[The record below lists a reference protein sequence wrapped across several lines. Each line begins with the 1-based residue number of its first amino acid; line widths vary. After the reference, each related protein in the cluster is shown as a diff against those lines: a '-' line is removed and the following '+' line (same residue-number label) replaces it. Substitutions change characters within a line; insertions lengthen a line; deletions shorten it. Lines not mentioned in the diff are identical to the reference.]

1 MKKLISLFLA
11 VTMIA
16 GLCSAFTFSAFA
28 ADVISVSS
36 WDTFASAMKTS
47 GTATIKLTKDI
58 QCSHKMGSDGHTTL
72 VMAGDKTLD
81 LNGYSIGCKDESNAK
96 DHGFKVNKSHWFTTC
111 YSTEGNKK
119 TLIEIPSGATLTID
133 DKSGK
138 TGKVFFTGKTVGL
151 TFDAYYDKK
160 HYNGYTTRDLFDV
173 KGTLTI
179 NNGTFAPGNTSE
191 YWVSNGVNFDEWGS
205 KIYVHFT
212 NHAHEQI
219 FGSVASVGSGGKLIV
234 NGGNLSGQGIEA
246 TVKDGIAKPGN
257 MLDWLDGFDSL
268 EESFDTIMDVGEDLG
283 VLESDESE
291 YVNVLKRDE
300 IIELKGGNV
309 EVNGGI
315 FNAMNGANVFGGT
328 ADGKVKINAGRFTF
342 DSKSY
347 LRVIDYEYNSG
358 KYYGT
363 VIKGRKGAFGA
374 KADAFDLNKVFIAT
388 DGNTYTDAEAI
399 KSLEIEK
406 RDGTIVVGEK
416 EIAKKE
422 LTFVGVKPEVYD
434 INKEAAFYDADYGET
449 VDYTFNILPLTA
461 EEKAAG
467 YTVKK
472 SIIIRG
478 EEPGNANVNIQKTST
493 TDEAVTY
500 AHKFDKRGWYEVIFS
515 AYVYDGSK
523 NKVGHK
529 SYTYKLIV
537 NSVCESIEVT
547 TNPTKTVYEVG
558 EKIDA
563 TGMVV
568 TAAKNDGTTS
578 DVTRWVT
585 VLQDDAVRPGQ
596 TYFVVEYVP
605 VPEKPDKKFIT
616 YVPITVKEE
625 AKPEE
630 PKAEEPKPEE
640 PKKEEPKKE
649 LPAITIEN
657 IFIDVKEADWFY
669 NDVLLAVQLG
679 LVNGK
684 SANEYKP
691 NDNLTYA
698 EAIKLAAC
706 MHQLYTEGAI
716 KFGKG
721 DPWYQ
726 PYVDYCVAN
735 KIIDQ
740 TYNYTENAT
749 RAGYMTIFAKA
760 LPDEALKAVNRVP
773 DNSIPDVPMG
783 ESYSQGIYKLYRAG
797 ILQGSDAEHNCKPF
811 DNIKRSEVAA
821 IIARMMFEAKRISF
835 SMGSNDLTIKTQ
847 PGTKT
852 AEPGTT
858 VEFSVEVEGGKE
870 PYTYQW
876 MHEVGGAK
884 KQVVPIPN
892 ETAATIVR
900 TAPSENGSTK
910 CHCVITDANGDT
922 VTSEEAVLTGKES
935 TGGVKDKFQQA
946 EETAPL
952 TKEDFLLYVEDV
964 FTVSGRG
971 VVASGRVAF
980 GKLEKGDAITII
992 AQDGTKKQATV
1003 AGIEMFR
1010 KSLDE
1015 AEKGDNIGLNFSAEI
1030 EKGMVERGDCI
1041 VSASSTHTVST
1052 SAKGTLKL
1060 ITQEDGGRASAISD
1074 GFKPQFYRT
1083 GMDFTGVITG
1093 LANGTMNPGE
1103 TQENIIV
1110 EFPAYCGVF
1119 YIGQE
1124 LSVRQAGR
1132 TIGTFTIT
1140 NK

>member
-11 VTMIA
+11 VTMMA

-36 WDTFASAMKTS
+36 WDTFATAMKTS

-72 VMAGDKTLD
+72 VMAGNKTLD
-81 LNGYSIGCKDESNAK
+81 LNGYSIVCKDESNAK
-96 DHGFKVNKSHWFTTC
+96 DNGFKVNKSHWFTDC

-119 TLIEIPSGATLTID
+119 TLIEIPSGASLTID
-133 DKSGK
+133 D
-138 TGKVFFTGKTVGL
+138 TGKNGGISFTGKTVGL
-151 TFDAYYDKK
+151 MFDAYYDRK
-160 HYNGYTTRDLFDV
+160 HYNGYTTRDLFNV
-173 KGTLTI
+173 NGTLTI
-179 NNGTFAPGNTSE
+179 NNGILSPGNTSE
-191 YWVSNGVNFDEWGS
+191 HWVSNGVNFDEWGS

-234 NGGNLSGQGIEA
+234 NGGTLTGQGIEA
-246 TVKDGIAKPGN
+246 TVNTAFEKPGN
-257 MLDWLDGFDSL
+257 VLDWIEGFDSA
-268 EESFDTIMDVGEDLG
+268 EEGFGTVVEIGESLG
-283 VLESDESE
+283 VLESESNE
-291 YVNVLKRDE
+291 YVIVQKRDE
-300 IIELKGGNV
+300 VIEVKGGNV
-309 EVNGGI
+309 TVNGGKFI
-315 FNAMNGANVFGGT
+315 AQNGANVFGGT
-328 ADGKVKINAGRFTF
+328 PAGKVKITAGRFEF
-342 DSKSY
+342 ESKDY

-358 KYYGT
+358 KHYGT
-363 VIKGRKGAFGA
+363 VIKGRYGAFGA
-374 KADAFDLNKVFIAT
+374 DASAIDANTTFVSIAGT
-388 DGNTYTDAEAI
+388 TYTDAEAI
-399 KSLEIEK
+399 KGLGLEK
-406 RDGTIVVGEK
+406 LDSTIVIGEK
-416 EIAKKE
+416 EEHSKTPEKKKIAFTSIQPAISDE
-422 LTFVGVKPEVYD
+422 DSNSGIYGVYE
-434 INKEAAFYDADYGET
+434 GET
-449 VDYTFNILPLTA
+449 IDYLVNILPLTA

-472 SIIIRG
+472 IVRLMGAQPSNG
-478 EEPGNANVNIQKTST
+478 SVKEEKISK
-493 TDEAVTY
+493 TDEPAKLSHT
-500 AHKFDKRGWYEVIFS
+500 FDQWGWYEILV
-515 AYVYDGSK
+515 AAHVYDGAGNTIGS
-523 NKVGHK
+523 N
-529 SYTYKLIV
+529 SYTYNLMVYKA
-537 NSVCESIEVT
+537 CKSIELT
-547 TNPTKTVYEVG
+547 TPPKKTTYEVG
-558 EKIDA
+558 EKLDT
-563 TGMVV
+563 TGMVI
-568 TAAKNDGTTS
+568 TATMNDGSKQDKTKF
-578 DVTRWVT
+578 VKVQ
-585 VLQDDAVRPGQ
+585 QDDAVRAGQ
-596 TYFVVEYVP
+596 TYFIVEYTATDAH
-605 VPEKPDKKFIT
+605 EQKFIL
-616 YVPITVKEE
+616 YVPITVN
-625 AKPEE
+625 E

-657 IFIDVKEADWFY
+657 IFIDVTEADWFY

-716 KFGKG
+716 RFGKG

-922 VTSEEAVLTGKES
+922 VTSEEAVLTGKKS
-935 TGGVKDKFQQA
+935 TGGVKDKFQKA

-964 FTVSGRG
+964 FTISGRG

-1015 AEKGDNIGLNFSAEI
+1015 AEKGDNIGLLFSADI

-1052 SAKGTLKL
+1052 SVKGTLKL

-1103 TQENIIV
+1103 TQENITV